1 MKTKKSICI
10 VSSQCLPHIGGIEQ
24 YVDNFS
30 RELVRRGHFVTVLTS
45 EMKDVPDYEKDGNFE
60 IYRLPSMPMMEG
72 RFPVLKYN
80 RKLRRFNK
88 EFKKRKFDIMLVNMR
103 FYVISLY
110 AVRLAKKMHV
120 RCIMLDHGTSHLN
133 TGGKISSKLGEWFEH
148 SITWLEKKYCKE
160 FAGVSRATL
169 KWIQHFHI
177 KSDIVLYNA
186 IDVDKFN
193 QIKKKA
199 KKDFRKELG
208 IPEND
213 IIIAFVGRIT
223 IEKGIRELVH
233 VVNKINQT
241 RKDVWLIAA
250 GKGYL
255 TKELTAIK
263 CDHIHLVGQISMEN
277 VIALLQTSEIFCL
290 PSVSEGFPTCVLEAA
305 MCNSF
310 VITTFRG
317 GAKEFI
323 INRDYGIIL
332 PDNNEEGLYR
342 AIMQVLSQKKYRE
355 HAVRLCYQRV
365 LENYTWEQ
373 TVNSFL
379 TLLD

>member
-1 MKTKKSICI
+1 MKGNKSICI

-24 YVDNFS
+24 YVDNFA
-30 RELVRRGHFVTVLTS
+30 RELVRQGHFVTILTS
-45 EMKDVPDYEKDGNFE
+45 EIANVPDYEKDGTFE
-60 IYRLPSMPMMEG
+60 VYRLPSIPMMEG

-80 RKLRRFNK
+80 KKLRKFTK
-88 EFKKRKFDIMLVNMR
+88 KFKKRKFDIMLVNMR
-103 FYVISLY
+103 FYFISLY
-110 AVRLAKKMHV
+110 AVRLANKMNI

-133 TGGKISSKLGEWFEH
+133 TGGKITSKLGEWFEH
-148 SITWLEKKYCKE
+148 FITWIEKRYCKE

-169 KWIQHFHI
+169 EWMKHFHI
-177 KSDIVLYNA
+177 ESDIVLYNA
-186 IDVDKFN
+186 INVDKFE
-193 QIKKKA
+193 QIKKSA
-199 KKDFRKELG
+199 KRNFRKELG

-233 VVNKINQT
+233 AVNKINRT
-241 RKDVWLIAA
+241 RDDVWMVAA

-255 TKELTAIK
+255 INELTAEK
-263 CDHIHLVGQISMEN
+263 CDHIHFLGQINMED
-277 VIALLQTSEIFCL
+277 VTALLKTSEIFCL

-305 MCNSF
+305 ICNSF

-323 INRDYGIIL
+323 INKDYGIIL
-332 PDNNEEGLYR
+332 PDNNEERLYQ
-342 AIMQVLSQKKYRE
+342 AIMQVLPQNEYRE
-355 HAVRLCYQRV
+355 HAEQLCYQRV

-379 TLLD
+379 ELLN

>member
-24 YVDNFS
+24 YVDNFAK
-30 RELVRRGHFVTVLTS
+30 ELGKQGHFVTILTS
-45 EMKDVPDYEKDGNFE
+45 EMQDVPDYEKDGNIE
-60 IYRLPSMPMMEG
+60 IYRLPSIPMMEG

-80 RKLRRFNK
+80 KKLRKFTK
-88 EFKKRKFDIMLVNMR
+88 EFKKRKFDVMLVNMR
-103 FYVISLY
+103 FYFISLY
-110 AVRLAKKMHV
+110 AVRLAKKMHL

-133 TGGKISSKLGEWFEH
+133 TGGKITSKLGEWFEH
-148 SITWLEKKYCKE
+148 SITWLEKRYCKE

-169 KWIQHFHI
+169 EWIRHFHI
-177 KSDIVLYNA
+177 NSDIVLYNA

-193 QIKKKA
+193 QMKENTKR
-199 KKDFRKELG
+199 DFRKELG

-213 IIIAFVGRIT
+213 IIIGFVGRIT

-233 VVNKINQT
+233 VVNMISQT
-241 RKDVWLIAA
+241 RSDVWLIAA

-255 TKELTAIK
+255 MKELMALK
-263 CDHIHLVGQISMEN
+263 CDHIHFVGQISMEG
-277 VIALLQTSEIFCL
+277 VTALLQTSDIFCL

-305 MCNSF
+305 MCHSF
-310 VITTFRG
+310 VITTFKG

-332 PDNNEEGLYR
+332 PDNNEKGLYQ
-342 AIMQVLSQKKYRE
+342 AIIHVLPRKKYRE

-365 LENYTWEQ
+365 LENYTWKQ
-373 TVNSFL
+373 TVNRFL
-379 TLLD
+379 ELLD